1 MVNIEIMDA
10 VKLMLE
16 KDGSMRNM
24 RAQMKSN
31 VVNALKGRVDIN
43 AGFNENTLVQKYIE
57 EENGK

>member
-1 MVNIEIMDA
+1 MDA